1 MINMYKS
8 KFDNYL
14 LVVTVILVLF
24 IVLPLIMMTLFA
36 FSAKIS
42 AIPTSFTFKWV
53 TMRINLILQAM
64 KITLYIAI
72 PALILAFSISLP
84 VSYAIAKRKFWG
96 KSILD
101 QLVIIPILLPGTVYG
116 LALLQLFNSSV
127 FRSIPPLVVLIIAH
141 AMVIIPVVSR
151 PIIAS
156 LQQLDN
162 ECEEAA
168 YSLGSKP
175 IKTFAKIIFP
185 LISPGVLIGIVFG
198 FARSAND
205 FIMTLYLVSAD
216 TVPLSIYI
224 FNSTH
229 YSIPQLTAST
239 SIPLLILS
247 FIVIYIAER
256 FTEAKYI
263 V

>member
-1 MINMYKS
+1 MTIFKS
-8 KFDNYL
+8 KFDNFS

-24 IVLPLIMMTLFA
+24 IVLPLILMTLFA
-36 FSAKIS
+36 FSSKIS
-42 AIPTSFTFKWV
+42 AIPTSFTIKWI
-53 TMRINLILQAM
+53 TMRLNLTFQAM
-64 KITLYIAI
+64 KITLSIAI
-72 PALILAFSISLP
+72 PALILAFLISLP
-84 VSYAIAKRKFWG
+84 LSYAIAKRNFWG
-96 KSILD
+96 KNILD
-101 QLVIIPILLPGTVYG
+101 QLVIIPILIPGTVYG

-127 FRSIPPLVVLIIAH
+127 FRSIPPLVVLILAH
-141 AMVIIPVVSR
+141 TMVIIPVISR

-156 LQQLDN
+156 LQQLN
-162 ECEEAA
+162 KNCEEAA

-185 LISPGVLIGIVFG
+185 LISPGVLIGIIFG

-205 FIMTLYLVSAD
+205 FIMTLYLVSSD

-229 YSIPQLTAST
+229 YSIPQLTAAT
-239 SIPLLILS
+239 AIPLLILS
-247 FIVIYIAER
+247 FIVIYIAEK